1 MLPSLMLCFIHIA
14 FHFDK
19 QTLIIINSTQ
29 FHEITINALKQFI
42 SKIELSL
49 QMLHFSNATFWNSYW
64 IHMYNYLGILVK
76 EFQICIANS
85 AGNIWIKLA
94 LKLQTNLI

>member
-1 MLPSLMLCFIHIA
+1 MLFSLMFCLIHIA
-14 FHFDK
+14 FHVDK
-19 QTLIIINSTQ
+19 QTLIIINSTR

-49 QMLHFSNATFWNSYW
+49 QYIFRMQHFAIAIEHMSNYF
-64 IHMYNYLGILVK
+64 GILVK

-85 AGNIWIKLA
+85 AGNI
-94 LKLQTNLI
+94 